1 MISWFEVYLDDL
13 ASGLEA
19 ICFKPI
25 QKEGAVEEMAC
36 HEAQR
41 NFVCLLK
48 EDSLVGCYQHTPALL
63 YLHVLCQAPWLH

>member
-1 MISWFEVYLDDL
+1 MISWFEVYLDGL

-48 EDSLVGCYQHTPALL
+48 EDSLVGHYQGTPALL

>member
-1 MISWFEVYLDDL
+1 MSSWFEVYLDGL

-19 ICFKPI
+19 IYFKPI

-36 HEAQR
+36 HEAHR

-63 YLHVLCQAPWLH
+63 YLNVLCQAPWLH